1 MSGALQAMMMRK
13 GVASSDLSIS
23 YQFSSSSTTTS
34 HVISASAQAGDLAII
49 HCYAQGSGSYSGAGP
64 VGWTQAAYAR
74 TTTGTGAVWGVLSYK
89 VLTAGDIGA
98 TLTNLPSGGAGLGST
113 TLYYRPS
120 KAISSVTLVG
130 TAGNE
135 ATTGDPA
142 PQIMNVALNN
152 DPANVCIAAYVA
164 NSAIATRSSTVPM
177 SEIAEKTGNPYAYIK
192 HKAYNI
198 GDTLEYIS
206 VDMADYN
213 NNCLQ
218 SFFVEVK

>member
-34 HVISASAQAGDLAII
+34 HVISASAQA
-49 HCYAQGSGSYSGAGP
+49 
-64 VGWTQAAYAR
+64 AYAR
-74 TTTGTGAVWGVLSYK
+74 TTTGTGAVWGILSYK
-89 VLTAGDIGA
+89 VLTAGDVGA
-98 TLTNLPSGGAGLGST
+98 TLSSLPAGGQGQGST
-113 TLYYRPS
+113 ILYYRPS

-142 PQIMNVALNN
+142 PQTMNVAWNN
-152 DPANVCIAAYVA
+152 NPTNVCIAAYVA
-164 NSAIATRSSTVPM
+164 NSAIATRSSTVTM